1 MGLDMYL
8 SKRKYVKNWE
18 HMKPED
24 RHTIT
29 IKKAGK
35 TIVSKLPIKEVVYEA
50 AYWRKANAI
59 HNWFV
64 QNVQDGEDD
73 CRQYYV
79 SGEQLQELVDLC
91 KQVLKVAKTEQGKV
105 VNGYSMS
112 KDKNGD
118 IVKTENLE
126 DGVVVTNSEEVEAL
140 LPPTSGFFF
149 GSTDIDGYF
158 LDDIRSTVE
167 QLELALSD
175 EGSDGEYGADFT
187 YQSSW

>member
-18 HMKPED
+18 HEPEEK
-24 RHTIT
+24 HHKIT
-29 IKKAGK
+29 IKRGGK
-35 TIVSKLPIKEVVYEA
+35 TQTSKLPITEVVYEA

-126 DGVVVTNSEEVEAL
+126 DGVVVTNPEEVEAL

-167 QLELALSD
+167 QLELALAD